1 MRLWKVVVLL
11 DLALLL
17 GAGLG
22 YVWWGRR
29 AEKLERELAQ
39 ARAEQAGVEREWHV
53 RGVVRAVL
61 PEVGV
66 VIISHEEIPGFMP
79 AMTMGFRT
87 TGPEI
92 YQGVGVGDGVRFT
105 LRGAPPNVMLTAI
118 ERAPGGGRP

>member
-1 MRLWKVVVLL
+1 MRLWKVVLLL

-22 YVWWGRR
+22 YMWWGQR
-29 AEKLERELAQ
+29 ADRLARALAQ

-66 VIISHEEIPGFMP
+66 VIFSHEEIPGLMP
-79 AMTMGFRT
+79 AMTMGFRAAR
-87 TGPEI
+87 PEI

-105 LRGAPPNVMLTAI
+105 LRGAPPNVLLTAI
-118 ERAPGGGRP
+118 ERVPAGGRP